1 MINLVKKQT
10 GYMVACPNC
19 KEETIPCSYEDGLL
33 SDWCDSCNKSI
44 FDDSHSWI
52 DPDHAAQEIETNRE
66 L

>member
-44 FDDSHSWI
+44 FDWYNSI
-52 DPDHAAQEIETNRE
+52 DPDYAAQQMEDNRE
-66 L
+66 Q

>member
-44 FDDSHSWI
+44 FDWYNSI
-52 DPDHAAQEIETNRE
+52 DPDHAAQQMEDNRE
-66 L
+66 Q